1 MDNPEF
7 IDSLV
12 SIFLEIWSIFTRWDI
27 PFIGISPAFLIG
39 ALMML
44 SIVSFVLRNIL
55 GMIGGVPF
63 SGPSVV
69 SEGARRI
76 EASDDYKRAYAAYRH
91 RRLQKQKKWLL

>member
-7 IDSLV
+7 VDALV
-12 SIFLEIWSIFTRWDI
+12 SFFLEIWSIFTTWDI

-44 SIVSFVLRNIL
+44 NIVSFVLRNIL

-63 SGPSVV
+63 DGPSVV

-76 EASDDYKRAYAAYRH
+76 EGTKLYKRGYAAYRH
-91 RRLQKQKKWLL
+91 YRRQKQKKWLL